1 MQIGAGSNGLYEV
14 AAEFV
19 FKVSRRRTWCAQCSA
34 LMGVEVNGH
43 ARQQAEMRNKESVD
57 LSHIEPEHHRA
68 AEHTEHAGTVTSFS
82 ERVHLSSGHST
93 GMDAGDVYRV
103 SAEGES
109 GNSRKWVLLIVV
121 ALVVAVGAWV
131 YLRKPGPAAPLAAT
145 TSAPLQ
151 LASVDLA
158 KVESRV
164 LSRVLPLSG
173 SMAPVVQA
181 TVKAKVGGEIQQ
193 LTVREG
199 QDVREGD
206 VIARIDT
213 RNLQAQYDRE
223 LAAVDKARAELQLAT
238 LNRDKNRQL
247 LDQKYISQNTF
258 EATESAYAGNVAS
271 LKLAE
276 ANARLAKIDLDDAV
290 VRAPFAGTIAKRL
303 VQPGEKVS
311 ADSSIVTLVDL
322 RHMLLEAAVPAAE
335 IPAINVGQP
344 VRFRVGGFGQ
354 RQFDG
359 EVQRINPI
367 TAEGSR
373 AITVYIAVANADRA
387 LKGGMFAQGELV
399 LNSNSPVMSIPAA
412 AVKYESAVPVVYTLE
427 GDRIRRQQ
435 ITLGIQTEGNA
446 YVEVSAGL
454 KAGDRV
460 ILADIGDHKPG
471 SIAVVRE
478 AKRT

>member
-1 MQIGAGSNGLYEV
+1 MNND
-14 AAEFV
+14 
-19 FKVSRRRTWCAQCSA
+19 R
-34 LMGVEVNGH
+34 
-43 ARQQAEMRNKESVD
+43 ESVNVAR
-57 LSHIEPEHHRA
+57 IEPEHRRFADHHDHDGSITSLGERS
-68 AEHTEHAGTVTSFS
+68 HANVAHNDT
-82 ERVHLSSGHST
+82 
-93 GMDAGDVYRV
+93 DAGDVYAEN
-103 SAEGES
+103 SAGES
-109 GNSRKWVLLIVV
+109 GTSRKWPWLLLAAVIV
-121 ALVVAVGAWV
+121 ALGTWT
-131 YLRKPGPAAPLAAT
+131 YMRKSAPKLPTAIANT
-145 TSAPLQ
+145 APLQ

-158 KVESRV
+158 VVESRV

-181 TVKAKVGGEIQQ
+181 TVKAKVSGEIQQ
-193 LTVREG
+193 LSIREG

-213 RNLQAQYDRE
+213 RNLRATYDRE
-223 LAAVDKARAELQLAT
+223 LAATDKARAELELAK

-258 EATESAYAGNVAS
+258 EATESAYAGNAAN

-276 ANARLAKIDLDDAV
+276 ANARLAKINLDDAV
-290 VRAPFAGTIAKRL
+290 VRAPFAGTISKRL

-311 ADSSIVTLVDL
+311 SDSSIVTLVDL

-335 IPAINVGQP
+335 IPAISVGQR
-344 VRFRVGGFGQ
+344 VRFKVGGFGQ

-359 EVQRINPI
+359 EVQRISPM

-373 AITVYIAVANADRA
+373 AITIYIAVPNTDRA

-399 LNSNSPVMSIPAA
+399 LNSSTPVMSIPAA
-412 AVKYESAVPVVYTLE
+412 AVKYESAVPVVYTLQ
-427 GDRIRRQQ
+427 GDKIRRQQ

-446 YVEVSAGL
+446 FVEVSAGL

-460 ILADIGDHKPG
+460 ILADIGDRKPG
-471 SIAVVRE
+471 STAVVRE